1 MRSEDGYGA
10 PEERYS
16 PESVEGEFCEVDLP
30 LYGVLRS
37 SSEGSRSRQK
47 ERCGHG
53 CRRSGRGLHFLR
65 LVPSVQQEVSGS

>member
-16 PESVEGEFCEVDLP
+16 PKCVEGKFPEVEHP

-37 SSEGSRSRQK
+37 S
-47 ERCGHG
+47 
-53 CRRSGRGLHFLR
+53 L
-65 LVPSVQQEVSGS
+65 